1 MNRLLRTL
9 LTGALAAGSTGLLF
23 LAALDKLIMPAIVQ
37 VPMVT
42 VPDLRGV
49 TAEAARER
57 VAGEGL
63 RLALRDSVFS
73 QSAPIGHIV
82 DQAPGTGEEIKRARR
97 VFVDVSRGPRLYP
110 VPEVTGGSEREAG
123 LKIQG
128 GQLRRGTVEYASS
141 TSFPSGVVIRQR
153 PAAGERVEGGST
165 VHLVVSSGSPSAPK
179 RVPDVVGLP
188 IDVVADSLR
197 KYEMTLGAIRRR
209 TVGGAAGRVL
219 SQTPEAGAR
228 APRRTAV
235 EVVISAPP
243 AANAGEDP
251 R

>member
-1 MNRLLRTL
+1 MNRLLRTV
-9 LTGALAAGSTGLLF
+9 LTGAVVAGATALLF
-23 LAALDKLIMPAIVQ
+23 LAALDKLIMPRIVQ

-42 VPDLRGV
+42 VPDLRGG
-49 TAEAARER
+49 TAEEARER

-73 QSAPIGHIV
+73 ESAPVGHIV
-82 DQAPGTGEEIKRARR
+82 DQTPRTGEAIKRARR

-128 GQLRRGTVEYASS
+128 GQLGRGTVEYASS
-141 TSFPSGVVIRQR
+141 TTYPSGVVIRQR
-153 PAAGERVEGGST
+153 PAAGERVERGSA

-179 RVPDVVGLP
+179 RVPDLIGLS
-188 IDVVADSLR
+188 IDAVADSLR
-197 KYEMTLGAIRRR
+197 KYEMTLGAVRRR
-209 TVGGAAGRVL
+209 AVDGPAGKVL
-219 SQTPEAGAR
+219 SQSPEGGAR

-235 EVVISAPP
+235 EVVVSAP
-243 AANAGEDP
+243 
-251 R
+251 

>member
-1 MNRLLRTL
+1 MNPLLRTL
-9 LTGALAAGSTGLLF
+9 LTVAAAAGGTGLLF

-42 VPDLRGV
+42 VPDLRGG

-73 QSAPIGHIV
+73 ETAPIGHIV
-82 DQAPGTGEEIKRARR
+82 EQAPRSGEEIKRARR

-141 TSFPSGVVIRQR
+141 TTFPSGVVIRQR
-153 PAAGERVEGGST
+153 PAAGEPVERGST

-197 KYEMTLGAIRRR
+197 KYEMTLGTIRRR
-209 TVGGAAGRVL
+209 TVDAAPGRVL

-228 APRRTAV
+228 ATRHTAV
-235 EVVISAPP
+235 EVVVSAPP
-243 AANAGEDP
+243 TTNAGEDP

>member
-9 LTGALAAGSTGLLF
+9 LTGAMVAGGTGLLF

-42 VPDLRGV
+42 VPDLRGG

-57 VAGEGL
+57 VAREGL

-73 QSAPIGHIV
+73 ESTPTGHIV
-82 DQAPGTGEEIKRARR
+82 DQAPRTGEEIKRARR

-110 VPEVTGGSEREAG
+110 VPEVAGGSEREAG

-141 TSFPSGVVIRQR
+141 TTFPSGVVIRQR
-153 PAAGERVEGGST
+153 PAAGERVERGSK

-197 KYEMTLGAIRRR
+197 KYEMTLGVIRRR
-209 TVGGAAGRVL
+209 TVDQAAGMVL

-228 APRRTAV
+228 ATRRTAV